1 MGLIAKKNK
10 VRVHA
15 MISNMGNG
23 KNVLYEAHQ
32 RHSTVN
38 LCNEI
43 SGAHAKKS
51 YNSVIGPIL
60 LV

>member
-32 RHSTVN
+32 RHSAVN

-43 SGAHAKKS
+43 SGAHAKI
-51 YNSVIGPIL
+51 VIIVL
-60 LV
+60 

>member
-10 VRVHA
+10 VRVNA
-15 MISNMGNG
+15 IISNMGNG
-23 KNVLYEAHQ
+23 KNLLYVNV

-43 SGAHAKKS
+43 SGAHS
-51 YNSVIGPIL
+51 L
-60 LV
+60 M